1 MNKRNTHAAK
11 SCVLQGFWLVFLER
25 GLRLFS
31 SIEGL
36 PMLLS
41 RILPKSQN
49 PDFART
55 QAVFITLVLIV
66 LALALPFW
74 LSSFFP
80 NGTPDTTK
88 NLITGAVVLLISW
101 DMVNDIVGAAISAAK
116 EKGIKDYLKNNS
128 SDGIREKQDLEF
140 YAMLPIDSRRGS
152 LSLERVHDE
161 QELEVIKKNV
171 IARELIVRTLGND
184 DELLQAIALRAC
196 LKELKM
202 ENASDDEIKVNTD
215 LIIFQKDIYIYLK
228 AWLIQSIKHERIMP
242 IEDIKQRY
250 RSELNPNKLA
260 YINVLTSI
268 KDKWMKRRSVQDC
281 LSEEYREKANVIIDE
296 YMGRLITEIRNY
308 NQKNTP
314 RLR

>member
-1 MNKRNTHAAK
+1 
-11 SCVLQGFWLVFLER
+11 
-25 GLRLFS
+25 
-31 SIEGL
+31 
-36 PMLLS
+36 MLLS
-41 RILPKSQN
+41 RVLPKSQD
-49 PDFART
+49 PDLART
-55 QAVFITLVLIV
+55 QAVFITLGLIV
-66 LALALPFW
+66 LALVVPFW

-80 NGTPDTTK
+80 DGTPDTTK

-116 EKGIKDYLKNNS
+116 EKGIEDYLKNS
-128 SDGIREKQDLEF
+128 SSEGIREKQDLEF

-152 LSLERVHDE
+152 LSLERVHEE
-161 QELEVIKKNV
+161 QEFKRIKRNV
-171 IARELIVRTLGND
+171 LARDLIVRTLGND

-202 ENASDDEIKVNTD
+202 ENASNDEIKANTD
-215 LIIFQKDIYIYLK
+215 LTIFQKDIYIYLK
-228 AWLIQSIKHERIMP
+228 AWLMQSIKYDRVMP
-242 IEDIKQRY
+242 ISDIKQRHP
-250 RSELNPNKLA
+250 SESNSDKLA

-268 KDKWMKRRSVQDC
+268 KDKWMKRPLIQDC
-281 LSEEYREKANVIIDE
+281 LSEQYREEANVIIDD